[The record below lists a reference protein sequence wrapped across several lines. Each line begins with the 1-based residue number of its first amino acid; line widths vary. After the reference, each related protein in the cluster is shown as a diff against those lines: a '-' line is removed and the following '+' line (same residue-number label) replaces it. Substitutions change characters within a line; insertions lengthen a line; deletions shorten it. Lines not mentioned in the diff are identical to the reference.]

1 MNNISVER
9 LEGPLAGSRAVEVV
23 ERKGLGHP
31 DTICD
36 MLSERLSVA
45 LSRRYLERFGR
56 ILHHNVDKALLT
68 AGQANAAF
76 GAGEVI
82 EPIDLYLSGRATIDY
97 AGERVAVEELAR
109 QAVASFFHDHFHA
122 LDPDK
127 HIRLHC
133 LVRPGSRDLVDIML
147 RQSELGVLLCND
159 TSCGVGFA
167 PLTELEK
174 IVLAVER
181 RLNAPE
187 TKLDFPACGQDVK
200 IMGVR
205 DHETITLTIACALI
219 GRFLSGPEAYADTKR
234 WVVEF
239 AKDIARSV
247 TDKPIQILVN
257 AADDPERGAIYLT
270 VTGTSAESGD
280 DGETGRGNRSNGLIT
295 PLRPMSLEAAAGK
308 NPLTHVGKL
317 YGAMAQQ
324 IAESLVDE
332 IGEVQAAECYL
343 VSRIGA
349 PIDQPQTVTVR
360 LNTIDEHISRE
371 IERRVNEIV
380 ARELPG
386 VARLWERFLVGGI
399 PVC

>member
-9 LEGPLAGSRAVEVV
+9 LEGPLADSCAVEVV

-109 QAVASFFHDHFHA
+109 QAIASFFHDHFHA

-147 RQSELGVLLCND
+147 RQRERGVLLCND
-159 TSCGVGFA
+159 TSCGVVCCASYRTREDCPRGRASPQCARNEVRF
-167 PLTELEK
+167 PRLRP
-174 IVLAVER
+174 R
-181 RLNAPE
+181 RKDNGRPRS
-187 TKLDFPACGQDVK
+187 
-200 IMGVR
+200 R
-205 DHETITLTIACALI
+205 DH
-219 GRFLSGPEAYADTKR
+219 
-234 WVVEF
+234 
-239 AKDIARSV
+239 
-247 TDKPIQILVN
+247 N
-257 AADDPERGAIYLT
+257 ADDRLRSDLPISLWSRGLCRRQAR
-270 VTGTSAESGD
+270 
-280 DGETGRGNRSNGLIT
+280 GRRI
-295 PLRPMSLEAAAGK
+295 RQR
-308 NPLTHVGKL
+308 H
-317 YGAMAQQ
+317 
-324 IAESLVDE
+324 
-332 IGEVQAAECYL
+332 
-343 VSRIGA
+343 SRIG
-349 PIDQPQTVTVR
+349 DR
-360 LNTIDEHISRE
+360 
-371 IERRVNEIV
+371 
-380 ARELPG
+380 
-386 VARLWERFLVGGI
+386 
-399 PVC
+399 